1 MQQFGA
7 KAMIQVEL
15 HEEEPNEQYLVA
27 FRRKD
32 GSALA
37 FNDTFEKLHTK
48 FLEAA
53 EGKAG

>member
-1 MQQFGA
+1 
-7 KAMIQVEL
+7 MIQVEL